1 MNVLLLTD
9 KLITGGAEN
18 YFCKLENE
26 LQHPDLTFYTA
37 AGPGELFSKIKN
49 ENKFIPMMRKNHLG
63 NVLKIRKVVIANKIS
78 LIHAN
83 SLRMVLYSVLLQK
96 ITGMEFKIIYTK
108 HNVTM
113 LEEKYESL
121 FIKLLNNHVD
131 RIIAVSNFGRE
142 SLVSLGVNPAKIMT
156 VYNGV
161 DMQQF
166 TFHNKETT
174 EITKIGI
181 LARLSEEKN
190 HELFLDIA
198 YELRGVPDLSFYIA
212 GEGPE
217 RNNIQNKIAALKMA
231 GNVKLLGAVQNPE
244 KFIKA
249 MDILLFTSH
258 REVFPMAILEGM
270 AVGTPIISIDRGGI
284 GEVVIDNKTGF
295 LISNHCVDAF
305 CEKILMIKSDEEKK
319 RQMIE
324 EARQKVERDFSLQ
337 EMVNKTLQEYVNCF

>member
-26 LQHPDLTFYTA
+26 LQHPDLTFYMA
-37 AGPGELFSKIKN
+37 AGPGELLSKIKN
-49 ENKFIPMMRKNHLG
+49 ENKFILMMRKNHFG
-63 NVLKIRKVVIANKIS
+63 NVLEIRKVVIANKIS

-83 SLRMVLYSVLLQK
+83 SLRMVLYSVLLQE

-108 HNVTM
+108 HNVTV
-113 LEEKYESL
+113 LEERSEFL
-121 FIKLLNNHVD
+121 FTKLLNNHVD
-131 RIIAVSNFGRE
+131 RIIAVSNFERE

-161 DMQQF
+161 DLQQF
-166 TFHNKETT
+166 TFHNKETA

-181 LARLSEEKN
+181 LEGKN

-217 RNNIQNKIAALKMA
+217 RNNNIQNKINALKMA
-231 GNVKLLGAVQNPE
+231 GNVKLLEAVQNPE
-244 KFIKA
+244 KFIKE

-324 EARQKVERDFSLQ
+324 EARQKVERVFFAR
-337 EMVNKTLQEYVNCF
+337 NG